1 MTLSDEFMNE
11 LAQERELD
19 KSRLVLRI
27 DNQLVKSV
35 LKDAHNKHLECKG
48 TIHLNGEEKEVSV
61 SIDLS
66 HDKKSAKKH
75 NVELNECYQKK
86 WQRYGCCRND
96 VIDAL
101 VWTIVRG
108 FVSGLWQDGWLGK
121 LMACGLVLVLLV
133 FGVPFIALVMIL
145 MMIALPFILLY
156 SKLFKSKKPNDR

>member
-11 LAQERELD
+11 LAQERELN
-19 KSRLVLRI
+19 KLRVVLRI

-75 NVELNECYQKK
+75 NVELNECYQR
-86 WQRYGCCRND
+86 RYHIWRDC
-96 VIDAL
+96 I
-101 VWTIVRG
+101 TIRYNSLR
-108 FVSGLWQDGWLGK
+108 FIWWSIQDLWQDGWLGK
-121 LMACGLVLVLLV
+121 LKACGLVPIWLV
-133 FGVPFIALVMIL
+133 FGVPCIALV
-145 MMIALPFILLY
+145 MIALPFILLY
-156 SKLFKSKKPNDR
+156 VKLFKSKEPNDR

>member
-75 NVELNECYQKK
+75 NVELNECYQR
-86 WQRYGCCRND
+86 RYHIWRDC
-96 VIDAL
+96 I
-101 VWTIVRG
+101 TIRYNSLR
-108 FVSGLWQDGWLGK
+108 FIWWSIQDLWQDGWLGK
-121 LMACGLVLVLLV
+121 LKACGFVSVLLV
-133 FGVPFIALVMIL
+133 FGVPCIALV
-145 MMIALPFILLY
+145 MIALPFILLY
-156 SKLFKSKKPNDR
+156 DKLFKSKKPNDR

>member
-1 MTLSDEFMNE
+1 MTINE
-11 LAQERELD
+11 PAQERELD
-19 KSRLVLRI
+19 KPRVVLRI

-35 LKDAHNKHLECKG
+35 LKNAHNKHLECKG

-86 WQRYGCCRND
+86 WQRYGCCCND
-96 VIDAL
+96 VMDAPML
-101 VWTIVRG
+101 RLI
-108 FVSGLWQDGWLGK
+108 VSGLWQDGWLGK
-121 LMACGLVLVLLV
+121 LKACGLVLVLLV

-145 MMIALPFILLY
+145 MMVALPFILLY
-156 SKLFKSKKPNDR
+156 VKLFKSKEPNDR

>member
-75 NVELNECYQKK
+75 NVELNECYQR
-86 WQRYGCCRND
+86 RYHIWRD
-96 VIDAL
+96 YIAISYDPL
-101 VWTIVRG
+101 RLIWLPIQ
-108 FVSGLWQDGWLGK
+108 GLWQDGWLGK

-133 FGVPFIALVMIL
+133 FGVPCIALV
-145 MMIALPFILLY
+145 MIALPFILLY
-156 SKLFKSKKPNDR
+156 DKLFKSKKPNDR

>member
-1 MTLSDEFMNE
+1 MTIDDEFVNE
-11 LAQERELD
+11 LAQDNE
-19 KSRLVLRI
+19 LVLRI

-75 NVELNECYQKK
+75 NVELNECYQR
-86 WQRYGCCRND
+86 RYHIWRD
-96 VIDAL
+96 YIAISYDPL
-101 VWTIVRG
+101 RLIWLPIQ
-108 FVSGLWQDGWLGK
+108 GLWQDGWLGK

-156 SKLFKSKKPNDR
+156 DKLFKSKKPNDR

>member
-1 MTLSDEFMNE
+1 MTIDDEFVNE
-11 LAQERELD
+11 LAQENE
-19 KSRLVLRI
+19 LVLHI

-48 TIHLNGEEKEVSV
+48 AIHLNGEEKEVSV

-86 WQRYGCCRND
+86 WQRYGCCCND
-96 VIDAL
+96 VIDAPML
-101 VWTIVRG
+101 RLI
-108 FVSGLWQDGWLGK
+108 VSGLWQDGWLGK

-133 FGVPFIALVMIL
+133 FGVPFIALVMIF

-156 SKLFKSKKPNDR
+156 DKLFKGKKPNDK

>member
-11 LAQERELD
+11 LEQEMELD

-75 NVELNECYQKK
+75 NVELNECYQRHI
-86 WQRYGCCRND
+86 WHDCITIRYNSLRFIWWSIQD
-96 VIDAL
+96 
-101 VWTIVRG
+101 
-108 FVSGLWQDGWLGK
+108 LWQDGWLGK
-121 LMACGLVLVLLV
+121 LKACGFVSVLLV
-133 FGVPFIALVMIL
+133 FGVPFIALVMI
-145 MMIALPFILLY
+145 ALPFILLY
-156 SKLFKSKKPNDR
+156 DKLFKSKKSNDR